1 MLNIDHYVLC
11 SSQDHLKTGT
21 RDLGHH
27 VLIGA
32 ENTDSWHAQK
42 GDLQRAFSLY
52 VLMVPASVLIVT
64 TSGERLLCDGFTL
77 GETICFGSLEFIAD
91 YFSGLSLSP
100 RRDGSDAVVVGSS
113 RSEPPSRLR
122 AMIGD
127 SLEEFHTASDGEG
140 GVDLPSPRW
149 HGTGASPTPATTISC
164 PENAPTTHAMVTIPL
179 QQAAPWPDTDL
190 PFKR

>member
-42 GDLQRAFSLY
+42 GDLQHAFSLY

-127 SLEEFHTASDGEG
+127 SLEEFHTTSDGEG
-140 GVDLPSPRW
+140 GGGSTSPLPGGMARGLRPPPPQPYR
-149 HGTGASPTPATTISC
+149 AQR
-164 PENAPTTHAMVTIPL
+164 MLQPL
-179 QQAAPWPDTDL
+179 MLW
-190 PFKR
+190 